1 MKRMFLLVI
10 PVFVLFMV
18 VTTSAKALAVEKTPY
33 GAEFKGNSDGSIPDW
48 QGGQENNK
56 EFGAG
61 LLEEKPLYTID
72 ASNINQY
79 RSILPGALSALIKRY
94 PETMKVPVFTS
105 YRPAY
110 YFDWIYEA
118 IRKNR
123 DSAKLINGGSAV
135 VGTYPGIPF
144 PDPKNGYE
152 VLWNHM
158 LSFRG
163 VSFDVKAWEM
173 VVQENRRS
181 SVIKSR
187 VKLSSE
193 YYNKN
198 RKKSEEGQ
206 IHSYYLST
214 VISPPK
220 LSGSSLLVH
229 ERVNGSVIPRQAW
242 GYLAGQRRVVRIP
255 SIDYDAP
262 MPRSEGIRFADEVDI
277 YIGSIDRYQW
287 RLLGKREMVIPYN
300 NKKLYE
306 ELQISD
312 GPSEEILT
320 KFHMNPKSLRYE
332 KHRVWVIE
340 GLLKKGKSHP
350 YKKRILYLDEDS
362 WNAVLA
368 ENYDR
373 NDVLW
378 RVSASY
384 VRFYHEFPG
393 IFKVVD
399 VHHDLK
405 DKAYYAQGALGG
417 QGKVLTVGDEVL
429 SKRGFKPS
437 ALRRL
442 GRR

>member
-1 MKRMFLLVI
+1 MKRVKFLVLTMLVVCVHI
-10 PVFVLFMV
+10 
-18 VTTSAKALAVEKTPY
+18 TQNTYAGDYKKTPY
-33 GAEFKGNSDGSIPDW
+33 GAEFDGNDDGSIPSW
-48 QGGQENNK
+48 QGGEENK
-56 EFGAG
+56 EKFGEG
-61 LLEEKPLYTID
+61 LLEEKPLYIINS
-72 ASNINQY
+72 SNMDQY
-79 RSILPGALSALIKRY
+79 RSILPRALSSLIEQY
-94 PETMKVPVFTS
+94 PETMEVPVFTS

-110 YFDWIYEA
+110 YHNWIYDA

-123 DSAKLINGGSAV
+123 ESVKLIKDGSAV
-135 VGTYPGIPF
+135 IGAYPGIPF

-163 VSFDVKAWEM
+163 VSLNAKSWEI

-181 SVIKSR
+181 SIIKSR

-193 YYNKN
+193 YYNKD
-198 RKKSEEGQ
+198 RDKSKEDQ
-206 IHSYYLST
+206 IHTYYLST

-229 ERVNGSVIPRQAW
+229 ERVNGSIIPRQAW

-262 MPRSEGIRFADEVDI
+262 MPRSEGIRFADEVDV

-287 RLLGKREMVIPYN
+287 RLLGKKEMIIPYN
-300 NKKLYE
+300 NKKLYD

-312 GPSEEILT
+312 GPNEVILT
-320 KFHMNPKSLRYE
+320 KSHMNPEVLRYE
-332 KHRVWVIE
+332 KHRVWVVE
-340 GLLKKGKSHP
+340 GLLKKEKSHP

-368 ENYDR
+368 ENYNRKGD
-373 NDVLW
+373 LW

-384 VRFYHEFPG
+384 VKLYHAFPG

-405 DKAYYAQGALGG
+405 DKAYYAQGALGNEG
-417 QGKVLTVGDEVL
+417 NVFTVGDTVL
-429 SKRGFKPS
+429 PKRGFKPS

>member
-1 MKRMFLLVI
+1 M
-10 PVFVLFMV
+10 
-18 VTTSAKALAVEKTPY
+18 
-33 GAEFKGNSDGSIPDW
+33 
-48 QGGQENNK
+48 
-56 EFGAG
+56 
-61 LLEEKPLYTID
+61 LEEKPLYTINS
-72 ASNINQY
+72 SNIEKY
-79 RSILPGALSALIKRY
+79 RSILPGALSALIEQY
-94 PETMKVPVFTS
+94 PETMEVPVFTS

-110 YFDWIYEA
+110 YYDWIYDA

-123 DSAKLINGGSAV
+123 DSAKLIKGGSAV
-135 VGTYPGIPF
+135 VGAYPGIPF
-144 PDPKNGYE
+144 PDPKDGYE

-163 VSFDVKAWEM
+163 VSLNAKSWEI

-193 YYNKN
+193 YYNKD
-198 RKKSEEGQ
+198 RDKSKEDQ
-206 IHSYYLST
+206 IHTYYLST

-229 ERVNGSVIPRQAW
+229 ERVNGSIIPRQAW

-262 MPRSEGIRFADEVDI
+262 MPRSEGIRFADEVDV

-287 RLLGKREMVIPYN
+287 RLLGKKEMIIPYN
-300 NKKLYE
+300 NKKLYD

-312 GPSEEILT
+312 GPNEVILT
-320 KFHMNPKSLRYE
+320 KSHMNPEVLRYE
-332 KHRVWVIE
+332 KHRVWVVE
-340 GLLKKGKSHP
+340 GLLKKEKSHP

-368 ENYDR
+368 ENYNRKGD
-373 NDVLW
+373 LW

-384 VRFYHEFPG
+384 VKLYHAFPG

-405 DKAYYAQGALGG
+405 DKAYYAQGALGNEG
-417 QGKVLTVGDEVL
+417 NVFTVGDTVL
-429 SKRGFKPS
+429 PKRGFKPS

>member
-1 MKRMFLLVI
+1 MKRVNLLAISIFISFVVVI
-10 PVFVLFMV
+10 
-18 VTTSAKALAVEKTPY
+18 TSANALNVEKTPY
-33 GAEFKGNSDGSIPDW
+33 GAELKGNVDGSIPDW
-48 QGGQENNK
+48 QGGQENRK

-72 ASNINQY
+72 ASNMNQY
-79 RSILPGALSALIKRY
+79 QSILPGALAALIERY

-105 YRPAY
+105 HRPAY
-110 YFDWIYEA
+110 YFDWIYDA
-118 IRKNR
+118 VRKNR
-123 DSAKLINGGSAV
+123 DSAKLIRGGSAV
-135 VGTYPGIPF
+135 VGAYPGIPF
-144 PDPKNGYE
+144 PDPKDGYE

-173 VVQENRRS
+173 VVQESRRS

-193 YYNKN
+193 YYNKD
-198 RKKSEEGQ
+198 REKSKEDQ

-229 ERVNGSVIPRQAW
+229 ERVNGSIIPRQAW

-277 YIGSIDRYQW
+277 YIGSIDRYEW
-287 RLLGKREMVIPYN
+287 RLVGKKEMIIPYN
-300 NKKLYE
+300 NEILYE
-306 ELQISD
+306 RLKLSD
-312 GPSEEILT
+312 GPSEAVLT
-320 KFHMNPKSLRYE
+320 KFHMNPEFLRYE

-340 GLLKKGKSHP
+340 GLLKKEKYHP
-350 YKKRILYLDEDS
+350 YRKRILYLDEDS

-368 ENYDR
+368 ENYNKNGD
-373 NDVLW
+373 LW
-378 RVSASY
+378 RVSTSY
-384 VRFYHEFPG
+384 VKFYHAFPG
-393 IFKVVD
+393 VFKVVD
-399 VHHDLK
+399 AHHDLK
-405 DKAYYAQGALGG
+405 DNAYYAQGALGG
-417 QGKVLTVGDEVL
+417 VGKGLEISDEVL
-429 SKRGFKPS
+429 PKRGFKPS

-442 GRR
+442 GKR

>member
-1 MKRMFLLVI
+1 MIRVNLLVI
-10 PVFVLFMV
+10 SVLISYVFTMPSVNA
-18 VTTSAKALAVEKTPY
+18 TDIEKTPY
-33 GAEFKGNSDGSIPDW
+33 GAELDGNEDGSIPAW
-48 QGGQENNK
+48 QGGQENRE

-61 LLEEKPLYTID
+61 LLEEKPLYTIN
-72 ASNINQY
+72 ASNIEQY
-79 RSILPGALSALIKRY
+79 RPILPGALSALIEQY
-94 PETMKVPVFTS
+94 PETMEVPVFTS

-110 YFDWIYEA
+110 YYEWIYDA

-123 DSAKLINGGSAV
+123 DSVKLIKGGSAV

-144 PDPKNGYE
+144 PDPKDGYE

-163 VSFDVKAWEM
+163 VSLDVKAWEI

-193 YYNKN
+193 YYNKD
-198 RKKSEEGQ
+198 REKSKEGQ
-206 IHSYYLST
+206 IHTYYLST
-214 VISPPK
+214 VIAPPK

-229 ERVNGSVIPRQAW
+229 ERVNGSIIPRQAW

-287 RLLGKREMVIPYN
+287 RLLGKKEMIIPYN
-300 NKKLYE
+300 NKKLYDA
-306 ELQISD
+306 LQISD
-312 GPSEEILT
+312 GPNDMILT
-320 KFHMNPKSLRYE
+320 KYHMNPKILRYE
-332 KHRVWVIE
+332 KHRVWVVE

-384 VRFYHEFPG
+384 VKFYHEFPG

-417 QGKVLTVGDEVL
+417 QGKVLAVGDTVL

>member
-1 MKRMFLLVI
+1 MKRTIFLVI
-10 PVFVLFMV
+10 SVLILYV
-18 VTTSAKALAVEKTPY
+18 LTISSVKAIDVEKTPY
-33 GAEFKGNSDGSIPDW
+33 GAEFKGNADGSIPNW
-48 QGGQENNK
+48 QGGLENKK
-56 EFGAG
+56 EFGSV
-61 LLEEKPLYTID
+61 LLKEKPLYTID
-72 ASNINQY
+72 ASNMNQY
-79 RSILPGALSALIKRY
+79 RSILPDALSALIERY

-110 YFDWIYEA
+110 YFDWIYDA

-123 DSAKLINGGSAV
+123 DSAKLIDDGSSV
-135 VGTYPGIPF
+135 VGAYPGIPF

-152 VLWNHM
+152 VLWNHV

-181 SVIKSR
+181 TVIKSR
-187 VKLSSE
+187 VKVSSE

-198 RKKSEEGQ
+198 RDKSEEDQ

-214 VISPPK
+214 VIYPPK
-220 LSGSSLLVH
+220 MSGSSLLVH

-287 RLLGKREMVIPYN
+287 RLLGKKEMIIPYN

-306 ELQISD
+306 DLQVSD
-312 GPSEEILT
+312 GPSDAILT
-320 KFHMNPKSLRYE
+320 KFHLNPKSLRYE

-340 GLLKKGKSHP
+340 GVLKKGSAHP

-368 ENYDR
+368 ENYNR
-373 NDVLW
+373 NGDLW

-384 VRFYHEFPG
+384 VRFYHIFPG

-417 QGKVLTVGDEVL
+417 QSKVLAVGDEVL
-429 SKRGFKPS
+429 PKRSFKPS

-442 GRR
+442 GKR

>member
-1 MKRMFLLVI
+1 MKRINFFIVPVLILWALV
-10 PVFVLFMV
+10 VSSVR
-18 VTTSAKALAVEKTPY
+18 ADAVGKTPY
-33 GAEFKGNSDGSIPDW
+33 GAELKGNADGSIPDW
-48 QGGQENNK
+48 QGGQKNKK
-56 EFGAG
+56 EFDVR
-61 LLEEKPLYTID
+61 LREDKSLYTID
-72 ASNINQY
+72 ASNIDQY
-79 RSILPGALSALIKRY
+79 RSILPGALSALIERY
-94 PETMKVPVFTS
+94 PETMRVPVYTS

-110 YFDWIYEA
+110 YFDWIYDA
-118 IRKNR
+118 ISKNR
-123 DSAKLINGGSAV
+123 DSAKLIKGGSAV
-135 VGTYPGIPF
+135 IGTYPGIPF
-144 PDPKNGYE
+144 PDPKDGYE

-163 VSFDVKAWEM
+163 VSFDVKSWEM
-173 VVQENRRS
+173 VIQENRRS

-193 YYNKN
+193 YYNKD
-198 RKKSEEGQ
+198 RGKSKEDQ

-229 ERVNGSVIPRQAW
+229 ERVNGSIIPRQAW

-277 YIGSIDRYQW
+277 YIGSIDRYEW
-287 RLLGKREMVIPYN
+287 RLVGKKEMIIPYN
-300 NKKLYE
+300 NDVLYE
-306 ELQISD
+306 ALRVTE
-312 GPSEEILT
+312 GPSEAVLT
-320 KFHMNPKSLRYE
+320 KFHMNPELLRYE

-340 GLLKKGKSHP
+340 GLLKEGKHHP

-368 ENYDR
+368 ENYSR
-373 NDVLW
+373 NGDLW
-378 RVSASY
+378 RVSTSY
-384 VRFYHEFPG
+384 TKLYHTFPG

-399 VHHDLK
+399 THHDLK

-417 QGKVLTVGDEVL
+417 EDNGFVIGSEVL
-429 SKRGFKPS
+429 PKRGFKPS

>member
-1 MKRMFLLVI
+1 MKSASCLAISMLI
-10 PVFVLFMV
+10 SCVLIIS
-18 VTTSAKALAVEKTPY
+18 SAKAVDVEKTPY
-33 GAEFKGNSDGSIPDW
+33 GAEFKGNADGSIPDW
-48 QGGQENNK
+48 QGGQKNKK

-61 LLEEKPLYTID
+61 LLEEKPLYIID
-72 ASNINQY
+72 ATNMDQY
-79 RSILPGALSALIKRY
+79 QSILPAALSALIERY
-94 PETMKVPVFTS
+94 PETMQVPVFTS

-123 DSAKLINGGSAV
+123 DSAKLINDGGAV
-135 VGTYPGIPF
+135 IGTYPGIPF
-144 PDPKNGYE
+144 PDAKDGYE
-152 VLWNHM
+152 VLWNHV

-163 VSFDVKAWEM
+163 VSFNVKSWEM
-173 VVQENRRS
+173 VIQENRRS

-198 RKKSEEGQ
+198 RKKSEEDQ

-229 ERVNGSVIPRQAW
+229 ERVNGSIIPRQAW

-277 YIGSIDRYQW
+277 YIGSIDRYEW
-287 RLLGKREMVIPYN
+287 RLLGKKEMIIPYN

-306 ELQISD
+306 ELQKTAGPSD
-312 GPSEEILT
+312 GILT
-320 KFHMNPKSLRYE
+320 KLHVNPKVLRYE
-332 KHRVWVIE
+332 KHRVWVVE
-340 GLLKKGKSHP
+340 GLLKKEQSHP

-373 NDVLW
+373 NGDLW

-384 VRFYHEFPG
+384 VKFYHEFPG

-417 QGKVLTVGDEVL
+417 KGKTVVVGEEVL
-429 SKRGFKPS
+429 PKRGFKPS

-442 GRR
+442 GKR